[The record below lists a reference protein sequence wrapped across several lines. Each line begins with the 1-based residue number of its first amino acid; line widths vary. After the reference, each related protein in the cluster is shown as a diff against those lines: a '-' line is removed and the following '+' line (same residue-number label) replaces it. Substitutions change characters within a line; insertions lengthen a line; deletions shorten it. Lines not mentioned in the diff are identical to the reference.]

1 MLPVGVWELRPE
13 GVAGL
18 SSVQFFGVVGFKF
31 KFNLKSGPL
40 ISRMIL

>member
-1 MLPVGVWELRPE
+1 MLPVGVWDLRPQ

-31 KFNLKSGPL
+31 NLKSGPL